1 MAATDTNRGTGRSMI
16 FAVNYDLKAP
26 GRNYSA
32 LYEAIK
38 SCGDWWHYLGST
50 WLLDTQL
57 SADGIWKRLQPHTD
71 SNDYV
76 LVIGVTAASQGW
88 LPRDAWKWIS
98 ERIGTGVSVG

>member
-1 MAATDTNRGTGRSMI
+1 MI

-26 GRNYSA
+26 GRNYSG

-50 WLLDTQL
+50 WLLDTRL
-57 SADGIWKRLQPHTD
+57 GADGIWNRLQPHLD
-71 SNDYV
+71 ANDFV

-88 LPRDAWKWIS
+88 LPRDAWKWIA
-98 ERIGTGVSVG
+98 ERVGGDVLAG